1 MIRGFISQVDVYAR
15 NHIGVKIGH
24 LVLPTMPQQFA
35 LWQFVQLFEFFG
47 GISDPGRETGGRKK
61 IFRIE
66 GFLL

>member
-1 MIRGFISQVDVYAR
+1 
-15 NHIGVKIGH
+15 
-24 LVLPTMPQQFA
+24 MPQQFA

-47 GISDPGRETGGRKK
+47 GISDLERETGGRKK